1 MPHRNDDAAA
11 LSNTGERKP
20 GGSEVHKTSK
30 KKKKKKRT
38 AHPVESG
45 EKSPAKPTTES
56 LETAKIRKLVVKQQ
70 STSELQTKSFMT
82 LGGAQRPQLNRAVS
96 SSAAVIPTDG
106 QGAEIEE
113 EAPNER
119 PLADTQGYSTGAYR
133 MLLETKRAELLC
145 ESVMLTYRQVAH
157 LRKLF
162 DSEDTFMSG
171 EITREEFFT
180 LIGEE
185 KRKLTLGIF
194 EYVGLGKDIKR
205 FKFDDFVVCVV
216 TFSTLTRPELLHYAF
231 TLFDQ
236 DASGAM
242 NEREL
247 REFCGDLKNKG
258 FFFEKNVQIAQKKMV
273 DGDIKHHGRAGH
285 DGLVDYQDIANGS
298 TQFPV
303 AFYPILQFQRNI
315 RAATLG
321 EQFWIQVEERKQR
334 IEVLVH
340 HMRLHEGHLPSLS
353 FQERIRA
360 LFNRE
365 VYGLRK
371 IAVVK
376 YTEEKRIWD
385 LENAKAAAARE
396 IKAVTA
402 PELQEVS

>member
-1 MPHRNDDAAA
+1 MPARDDNAAT
-11 LSNTGERKP
+11 LSNAAGKP
-20 GGSEVHKTSK
+20 GNEAHKAPK
-30 KKKKKKRT
+30 KKKKHKG
-38 AHPVESG
+38 HPTDND
-45 EKSPAKPTTES
+45 EKSPAKSNAES
-56 LETAKIRKLVVKQQ
+56 LETTKIRKLVVKQQ
-70 STSELQTKSFMT
+70 STSELQTKTS
-82 LGGAQRPQLNRAVS
+82 GSGAHHFRGAS
-96 SSAAVIPTDG
+96 SSAAVIPANG
-106 QGAEIEE
+106 QQAKAQDEP
-113 EAPNER
+113 PNEQ
-119 PLADTQGYSTGAYR
+119 PLAETQGFSTGIYR

-157 LRKLF
+157 LKKLF
-162 DSEDTFMSG
+162 DGEDAFLSG
-171 EITREEFFT
+171 EITQEEFFT

-185 KRKLTLGIF
+185 KRKLTGGIF
-194 EYVGLGKDIKR
+194 AYVGLVTDIKR
-205 FKFDDFVVCVV
+205 LKFDDFVVCVV

-242 NEREL
+242 DEREL

-273 DGDIKHHGRAGH
+273 DGDIKHGGTY

-353 FQERIRA
+353 FQECIRA

-371 IAVVK
+371 LAVVK
-376 YTEEKRIWD
+376 YTEEKRTWD
-385 LENAKAAAARE
+385 LENAKAAGARGA
-396 IKAVTA
+396 KAVGA
-402 PELQEVS
+402 LEL

>member
-1 MPHRNDDAAA
+1 MLQRTDDAAA
-11 LSNTGERKP
+11 LSNTGAGKP
-20 GGSEVHKTSK
+20 GGGETHKTSK
-30 KKKKKKRT
+30 KKKKKHKAT
-38 AHPVESG
+38 HSVDDDVKLA
-45 EKSPAKPTTES
+45 AKPSTES

-70 STSELQTKSFMT
+70 STSELQTKTTIGPGSD
-82 LGGAQRPQLNRAVS
+82 QVNRAAS
-96 SSAAVIPTDG
+96 SSAAVIPTAG
-106 QGAEIEE
+106 RGGVVEE
-113 EAPNER
+113 EPPNER
-119 PLADTQGYSTGAYR
+119 PLAETQGYSTGVYR

-145 ESVMLTYRQVAH
+145 ESAMLTYRQVAH

-162 DSEDTFMSG
+162 DSEDTFLSG

-194 EYVGLGKDIKR
+194 EYVGLEKDIKR
-205 FKFDDFVVCVV
+205 LKFDDFVVCVV
-216 TFSTLTRPELLHYAF
+216 TFSILTRPELLHYAF

-242 NEREL
+242 DEREL

-273 DGDIKHHGRAGH
+273 DGDIKHHGRTGG

-340 HMRLHEGHLPSLS
+340 HMRLQEGHLPSLS
-353 FQERIRA
+353 IQERIRA
-360 LFNRE
+360 LWNRE

-385 LENAKAAAARE
+385 LENAKAAVARGAQAAALE
-396 IKAVTA
+396 
-402 PELQEVS
+402 PQEVS